1 MQQKSSSSPDK
12 KVSFIT
18 TLYNEAGSVISFLET
33 LLAQTRVPDEI
44 VIVDG
49 GSNDGTPD
57 IITGFLKKVCTAD
70 MIKHDPE
77 IIFKGSFKGI
87 SDLKVISANGARI
100 SEGRNIAIEN
110 SSNELICVSDA
121 GCILADNWV
130 EEITSGYG
138 PEDAASAVAGG
149 YSYPYIE
156 NFIQACLAVCV
167 MPRKSEIKKDRFM
180 PSSRNISFSKDA
192 WQAAGGYPVN
202 MDYGEDMKF
211 NFNISAAGYKIRF
224 NPGAEVYWDL
234 RSRLVPVFR
243 QFFRYAKGD
252 AIGRMYIIR
261 HLVRFSAIIALV
273 LLIALSV
280 WVSPWFLL
288 GILPVISYFMYKPYF
303 RINPFLNDKKVNHYT
318 GKIRS
323 KPLLKTAVF
332 FTIPLMMIY
341 IEAAKLFGYLY
352 GIAARKSF

>member
-1 MQQKSSSSPDK
+1 MQQKNLADTGK
-12 KVSFIT
+12 KISFIT
-18 TLYNEAGSVISFLET
+18 TLYNEAGSAVSFLET

-57 IITGFLKKVCTAD
+57 IITGFLKKACTAD
-70 MIKHDPE
+70 SIKHGPE
-77 IIFKGSFKGI
+77 VIFKGSFKGI
-87 SDLKVISANGARI
+87 SDIKVISANGARI
-100 SEGRNIAIEN
+100 SEGRNIAIDN

-130 EEITSGYG
+130 EEITSGYR
-138 PEDAASAVAGG
+138 PEDPASVVAGG
-149 YSYPYIE
+149 YNYPYIE
-156 NFIQACLAVCV
+156 NFTQACLAMCV

-211 NFNISAAGYKIRF
+211 NFNISAAGYRIRF

-234 RSRLVPVFR
+234 RSGLVPVFR

-252 AIGRMYIIR
+252 AIGRMYPAR
-261 HLVRFSAIIALV
+261 HFVRFSALLALA
-273 LLIALSV
+273 LLAALSAL
-280 WVSPWFLL
+280 VSPWFLF
-288 GILPVISYFMYKPYF
+288 GILPVIIYFMYKPYF
-303 RINPFLNDKKVNHYT
+303 RINSFLDDKKVNRYI

-332 FTIPLMMIY
+332 FAIPLMMTY

-352 GIAARKSF
+352 GIVARKNF